1 MESSTIVVDTN
12 VSTFTQL
19 NPTIL
24 TSNTTTQMSTDHV
37 EPIGTTANDEVVVHE
52 QKNDSQPTT
61 PTSSPMSSPAPL
73 GEEQERRQ
81 FMGDLHKFM
90 AEMGKPLS
98 KIPIMG
104 YKELDLFQLFR
115 EVISYGGFN
124 EVVKNVGTWSKIWK
138 RLGNFDPSITD
149 SSFRLKKNYERYL
162 LDYEFKCYP
171 DNRRAALETS
181 PGIKRS
187 SSANSL
193 SAVEAD
199 VKAKAKAK
207 KGKLPRRT
215 TSFPSLHSSLE
226 SLPLSPPSS
235 SATAQLPIVLNN
247 GELVIEALGVI
258 VDRFPYVTERYTWPV
273 GFTSTR
279 VFQSAVNP
287 EEKVKYTC
295 QIIDSGDKPQFLI
308 TPADDT
314 SNPVVASSPSAAWR
328 IILKRITAK
337 TGQVLSDTT
346 NGCHRFG
353 LAHPMIASL
362 LRELPILSME
372 QHQNKDSQDN
382 SDQSE
387 ESYSGRS
394 RRSAKRKKISYMDS
408 SSDDS
413 SSEYYTAP
421 RTRNEAKFYSSLE
434 EEAFSAEGFFMN
446 MTREEIE
453 DLESAVITLQ
463 GLKHQRVF

>member
-1 MESSTIVVDTN
+1 MN
-12 VSTFTQL
+12 QP
-19 NPTIL
+19 NPTTL
-24 TSNTTTQMSTDHV
+24 TTISTTQMTSDHA
-37 EPIGTTANDEVVVHE
+37 EPSGSMHNDEALLHE
-52 QKNDSQPTT
+52 LKNDSQPTT

-115 EVISYGGFN
+115 EVVSYGGFN

-181 PGIKRS
+181 PGMKRS

-193 SAVEAD
+193 STVESEM
-199 VKAKAKAK
+199 KAKSNKAK
-207 KGKLPRRT
+207 KAKPRRT
-215 TSFPSLHSSLE
+215 ISFPSLSSSME
-226 SLPLSPPSS
+226 CLPVSPPSS
-235 SATAQLPIVLNN
+235 SSCSSQLPIVLNN

-258 VDRFPYVTERYTWPV
+258 VDRFPYVTERYTWPI
-273 GFTSTR
+273 GYTSTR
-279 VFQSAVNP
+279 LFQSYVNP
-287 EEKVKYTC
+287 DDKIKYTC
-295 QIIDSGDKPQFLI
+295 QITDAGDKPQFMI
-308 TPADDT
+308 TPADDS

-328 IILKRITAK
+328 AILKKISFK
-337 TGQVLSDTT
+337 TGQMLTDTT

-353 LAHPMIASL
+353 LAHSVVASL

-372 QHQNKDSQDN
+372 QHQNKDNQDN

-408 SSDDS
+408 SSEES
-413 SSEYYTAP
+413 SSEYYVP
-421 RTRNEAKFYSSLE
+421 RTRSEAKFYSSME
-434 EEAFSAEGFFMN
+434 EDSFSAESLFMN

-453 DLESAVITLQ
+453 DLEAAVITLQ
-463 GLKHQRVF
+463 GMKHQRLL

>member
-1 MESSTIVVDTN
+1 MESTSILVDTN
-12 VSTFTQL
+12 VTTMNLQ
-19 NPTIL
+19 NPTTL
-24 TSNTTTQMSTDHV
+24 TTNPTTQMSIDHA
-37 EPIGTTANDEVVVHE
+37 EPNGTTPNDEVVLHE
-52 QKNDSQPTT
+52 QKNDSQPST

-73 GEEQERRQ
+73 GEEQERRG

-104 YKELDLFQLFR
+104 YKELDLFQLFK

-171 DNRRAALETS
+171 DNRRAALESS
-181 PGIKRS
+181 PGTMKRS
-187 SSANSL
+187 SSTNSL
-193 SAVEAD
+193 SSVEAEL
-199 VKAKAKAK
+199 KAKSKAK
-207 KGKLPRRT
+207 KAKPRRT
-215 TSFPSLHSSLE
+215 TSFPSLSSSME
-226 SLPLSPPSS
+226 NIPVSPPSS
-235 SATAQLPIVLNN
+235 TTSSQLPIILNN
-247 GELVIEALGVI
+247 GELVIDALGVI
-258 VDRFPYVTERYTWPV
+258 VDRFPYVTERYTWPI

-279 VFQSAVNP
+279 LFQSYVSP
-287 EEKVKYTC
+287 DDKIKYTC
-295 QIIDSGDKPQFLI
+295 QITDSGDKPQFVI

-314 SNPVVASSPSAAWR
+314 ANPVVAASPSAAWR
-328 IILKRITAK
+328 AVLKRISAK
-337 TGQVLSDTT
+337 TGQMLTDTT

-353 LAHPMIASL
+353 LAHSVVASL

-372 QHQNKDSQDN
+372 QHQNKESQDN

-413 SSEYYTAP
+413 GSEYYVP
-421 RTRNEAKFYSSLE
+421 RTRNEAKFYNSLE
-434 EEAFSAEGFFMN
+434 EESFSAENFFMN

>member
-1 MESSTIVVDTN
+1 MESTSILVDTN
-12 VSTFTQL
+12 VTTMNLQ
-19 NPTIL
+19 NPTTL
-24 TSNTTTQMSTDHV
+24 TTNPTTQMSIDHV
-37 EPIGTTANDEVVVHE
+37 EPTGTTPNDEVVLHE
-52 QKNDSQPTT
+52 QKNDSQPST
-61 PTSSPMSSPAPL
+61 PTSSPMSSPAPI

-171 DNRRAALETS
+171 DNRRAALESS
-181 PGIKRS
+181 PGTMKRS
-187 SSANSL
+187 SSTNSL
-193 SAVEAD
+193 SSVEAEL
-199 VKAKAKAK
+199 KAKSKAK
-207 KGKLPRRT
+207 KAKPRRT
-215 TSFPSLHSSLE
+215 TSFPSLSSSME
-226 SLPLSPPSS
+226 NIPVSPPSS
-235 SATAQLPIVLNN
+235 STSSQLPIILNN
-247 GELVIEALGVI
+247 GELVIDALGVI
-258 VDRFPYVTERYTWPV
+258 VDRFPYVTERYTWPI

-279 VFQSAVNP
+279 LFQSYVNP
-287 EEKVKYTC
+287 DDKIKYTC
-295 QIIDSGDKPQFLI
+295 QITDAGDKPQFVI

-314 SNPVVASSPSAAWR
+314 ANPVIASSPSAAWR
-328 IILKRITAK
+328 AVLKRISAK
-337 TGQVLSDTT
+337 TGQMLTDTT

-353 LAHPMIASL
+353 LAHSVVASL

-372 QHQNKDSQDN
+372 QHQNKESQDN

-413 SSEYYTAP
+413 GSEYYAP
-421 RTRNEAKFYSSLE
+421 RTRNEAKFYNSLE
-434 EEAFSAEGFFMN
+434 EESFSAENFFMN

-453 DLESAVITLQ
+453 DLEAAVITLQ